1 MPRTGE
7 NIFKRKDGRWEAR
20 YIHHYEGGK
29 AKYKYLYGTTYAEVK
44 AKKLS
49 AQIAGQKQFTKAKML
64 ATFDD
69 VAFLWLN
76 DIRITVK
83 ESTYTRYYR
92 SVVKYLIPQFNRQ
105 CMSKIDQHYFAG
117 ITERLLKSGGV
128 NGKPLSSKTVSDIIC
143 ILKLIIKY
151 ADENNF
157 PCPSL
162 NGLKYPQKE
171 LKSIRILTE
180 DNRRNIEQQM
190 ANSEDTTTL
199 GVIFSLFTGVR
210 IGELCGLKWGDFDFS
225 QNTVT
230 IRRTVERIAN
240 LSPDA
245 KTKTKVVITE
255 PKTAASCR
263 VIPLPG
269 FLMQYLSR
277 YKQDSDYYFLTGSK
291 KNTEP
296 HQFYVKYQNYLTE
309 NGLDKYTFH
318 ALRHTFATNC
328 VENGFDVKALSEIL
342 GHANVTTTLAVYVHP
357 TLQQKRILMERLAP
371 ATL

>member
-1 MPRTGE
+1 MPKTGE

-20 YIHHYEGGK
+20 YIHHYEAGK
-29 AKYKYLYGTTYAEVK
+29 AKYRYLYAATYTEVK

-49 AQIAGQKQFTKAKML
+49 AQITDRKAVPKANRL

-69 VAFLWLN
+69 VAYLWLK
-76 DIRITVK
+76 DVKVTIK

-92 SVVKYLIPQFNRQ
+92 SVEKYLLPQFKGQ
-105 CMSKIDQHYFAG
+105 CLAKIDQQYFTG
-117 ITERLLKSGGV
+117 ITERLMTSGGV
-128 NGKPLSSKTVSDIIC
+128 KGRPLSAKTVSDIVC
-143 ILKLIIKY
+143 VLKMIMKY
-151 ADENNF
+151 AAENGY
-157 PCPSL
+157 PGPSL

-171 LKSIRILTE
+171 PKTVRILSE
-180 DNRRNIEQQM
+180 ESRKKIEQLLV
-190 ANSEDTTTL
+190 NCEDITGI
-199 GVIFSLFTGVR
+199 GVIFALFTGVR
-210 IGELCGLKWGDFDFS
+210 IGELCGLKWSDFDFS
-225 QNTVT
+225 QNSVT

-263 VIPLPG
+263 VIPLPE
-269 FLMQYLSR
+269 FLAQYLS
-277 YKQDSDYYFLTGSK
+277 KHQQAPDSYLLTGNS

-296 HQFYVKYQNYLTE
+296 HEFYIRYQKFLSA
-309 NGLDKYTFH
+309 NGLERNSFH

-328 VENGFDVKALSEIL
+328 VENGFDVKSLSEIL

-357 TLQQKRILMERLAP
+357 TLQQKRLLMERLAP
-371 ATL
+371 ATV